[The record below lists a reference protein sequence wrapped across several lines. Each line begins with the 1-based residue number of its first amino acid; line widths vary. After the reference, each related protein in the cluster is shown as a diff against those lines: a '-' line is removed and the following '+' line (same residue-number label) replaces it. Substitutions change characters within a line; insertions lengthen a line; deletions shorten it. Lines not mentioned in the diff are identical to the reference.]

1 MKKQRSAAEG
11 KANEEFNNSK
21 FFNSKSQRSESN
33 SKLYILNSKFKIC
46 YTSVS
51 S

>member
-1 MKKQRSAAEG
+1 MK
-11 KANEEFNNSK
+11 NSK
-21 FFNSKSQRSESN
+21 FNNSKSQRSENN
-33 SKLYILNSKFKIC
+33 SILYILNSKFKIC